1 LYPSILANVGDI
13 LNKGIEFVI
22 NADII
27 RNQDFRWT
35 VSFNIAHN
43 KQLITRLSNDE
54 FKIQNTMVGGVTGR
68 GQGGSTTHILREGEE
83 ISSFYGPKCL
93 GLDNNGMYI
102 IKDVDKNDTIDSRD
116 QEIIGHA
123 MPKATYGITNTL
135 SYKGFEL
142 SFFMRGV
149 YGNDVFNN
157 DKMQM
162 GNPTNFPAQVYK
174 EATTTPLRD
183 KMVYNSYYIEKG
195 SFIRLQ
201 NASFGYNF
209 NTKNLGIKRCKVYI
223 AGENLF
229 VLTKYSGMDPEL
241 AAQNGTGGI
250 LAQGIDPGGLAPLIR
265 RFILGVNVAF

>member
-1 LYPSILANVGDI
+1 
-13 LNKGIEFVI
+13 
-22 NADII
+22 
-27 RNQDFRWT
+27 
-35 VSFNIAHN
+35 
-43 KQLITRLSNDE
+43 
-54 FKIQNTMVGGVTGR
+54 
-68 GQGGSTTHILREGEE
+68 
-83 ISSFYGPKCL
+83 
-93 GLDNNGMYI
+93 
-102 IKDVDKNDTIDSRD
+102 
-116 QEIIGHA
+116 
-123 MPKATYGITNTL
+123 MPRATYGITNTI

-142 SFFMRGV
+142 SFFIRV
-149 YGNDVFNN
+149 VSGNDVFNN

-195 SFIRLQ
+195 SFLRLQ
-201 NASFGYNF
+201 NASLGYNF
-209 NTKNLGIKRCKVYI
+209 NTKILGIKRCKVYI